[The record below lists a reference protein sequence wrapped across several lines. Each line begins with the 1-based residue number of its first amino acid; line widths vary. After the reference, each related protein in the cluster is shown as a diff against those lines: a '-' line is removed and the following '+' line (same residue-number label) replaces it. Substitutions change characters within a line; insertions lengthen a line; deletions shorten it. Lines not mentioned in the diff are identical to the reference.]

1 MATSNASLGR
11 YVYNELM
18 KKICG
23 NTFSAGSRLPSEER
37 LAKEF
42 GVSRP
47 VVREALSQL
56 RNEGIIESRRGAGS
70 FLIRTTQ
77 PTLTGA
83 LRIDNWSDIFHC
95 YEYRADLESRI
106 AALAARRGTRS
117 EKENIQ
123 RLYEVQK
130 RDFFSEPLRGE
141 QTAMDR
147 DTAFHMAV
155 AMATHNHFYIE
166 ALQALRKEMSESMYL
181 IIKLFQSHKDRH
193 FQIVAEEH
201 GWVVNAILAGDADLA
216 ETAMRLHILNARDSL
231 LPTET
236 TNAQQGL
243 GDLPKPILGKVVN
256 TLPPE
261 K

>member
-1 MATSNASLGR
+1 MSTSSASLGR
-11 YVYNELM
+11 FVYNELM

-23 NTFSAGSRLPSEER
+23 NTFSAGARLPSEEK
-37 LAKEF
+37 LAHEF

-56 RNEGIIESRRGAGS
+56 RSEGIIESRRGAGS

-77 PTLTGA
+77 PTLTKT
-83 LRIDNWSDIFHC
+83 LHIDNWSDIFHC

-106 AALAARRGTRS
+106 AGLAARRGTRS
-117 EKENIQ
+117 EKEIIQ
-123 RLYEVQK
+123 KLYERQK
-130 RDFFSEPLRGE
+130 REFFSAPDQGE
-141 QTAMDR
+141 ETAMDR

-166 ALQALRKEMSESMYL
+166 ALQALRLEMSQSMYL
-181 IIKLFQSHKDRH
+181 IIKLFQSHKERH
-193 FQIVAEEH
+193 YQIVAEEH
-201 GWVVNAILAGDADLA
+201 GWVVNAILAGDAELA

-243 GDLPKPILGKVVN
+243 EDLSK
-256 TLPPE
+256 
-261 K
+261 